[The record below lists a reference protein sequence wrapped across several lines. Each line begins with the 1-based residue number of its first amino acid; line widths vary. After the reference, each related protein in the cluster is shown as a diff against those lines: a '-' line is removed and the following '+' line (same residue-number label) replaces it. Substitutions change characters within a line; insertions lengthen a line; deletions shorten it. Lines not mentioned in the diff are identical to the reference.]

1 MTGKAIRMG
10 RFLGEGKN
18 VALVAVD
25 HGAEFGPI
33 PGLTNVPE
41 TLEKLGGADGILL
54 NGGMIGAA
62 QPFFASPCAPSMVVR
77 LTWTSSYCFPWDYKD
92 AFTCAVQ
99 SADEALA
106 AGADA
111 VMACCN
117 LQSGDEALDT
127 ENVALFAE
135 LAQDAA
141 AAGVPM
147 IGEVYPLDAENLPA
161 DELHMR
167 VMRGARIC
175 AELGA
180 DAVKTFYTGERFA
193 EVVESA
199 GVPIFVLG
207 ASQCDELTALKK
219 AQQSV
224 DAGARGVVFGRNV
237 FQAKDPVKFLAAM
250 ANVVHQEATADE
262 AAAEAG
268 A

>member
-1 MTGKAIRMG
+1 MSGKAIRMG
-10 RFLGEGKN
+10 RFLGTGKN

-33 PGLTNVPE
+33 EGLTSVPE
-41 TLEKLGGADGILL
+41 TLKKLGGADGVLL
-54 NGGMIGAA
+54 NPGLVGDS
-62 QPFFASPCAPSMVVR
+62 QSFFATPCAPAMIVR
-77 LTWTSSYCFPWDYKD
+77 LTWTSAYCFPWNYKE

-99 SADEALA
+99 TADDALA
-106 AGADA
+106 GGADA

-135 LAQDAA
+135 LAADAA

-147 IGEVYPLDAENLPA
+147 IGEVYPLEAEDLPEE
-161 DELHMR
+161 ELHVR

-180 DAVKTFYTGERFA
+180 DAVKTFYTGDRFA
-193 EVVESA
+193 EVVEGA

-207 ASQCDELTALKK
+207 ASKCDELTALKK
-219 AQQSV
+219 AEQSV
-224 DAGARGVVFGRNV
+224 SAGARGVVFGRNV
-237 FQAKDPVKFLAAM
+237 FQATDPVKFLAAL
-250 ANVVHQEATADE
+250 AKVVHQEATPEE
-262 AAAEAG
+262 AYA
-268 A
+268 